1 MTSNHKTHQPS
12 TFDPAS
18 INNDLEVKAFLEF
31 RETGKISLKYSI
43 PLGIK
48 SLLTDL
54 PFAVLK
60 YWPGPVGFKLRQFFY
75 RFRAKSFGQNVLISH
90 STEITY
96 PQSISFSDY
105 SFIDHHVTLDSL
117 CGQISVGR
125 RVHIAPYAMVIGVG
139 GVVIGDYVGVGS
151 FARIYSHSEAPIDG
165 KRMSGPMIPESMKG
179 MITAPVILEKDSLVG
194 TGAVLLPGVT
204 LGEGAIVAA
213 NSFVPANT
221 IIKPWSI
228 YAGVPARLVG
238 LRKKVVVDDI

>member
-1 MTSNHKTHQPS
+1 MKSNQKSHQPS
-12 TFDPAS
+12 AFDPA
-18 INNDLEVKAFLEF
+18 NNSDDLEVKAFLEF
-31 RETGKISLKYSI
+31 RETGKISLKYAI

-48 SLLTDL
+48 SLLIDL

-60 YWPGPVGFKLRQFFY
+60 YWPGAVGFKLRQIFY
-75 RFRAKSFGQNVLISH
+75 SFRAKSFGRNVLIGH

-117 CGQISVGR
+117 CGQISIGR

-151 FARIYSHSEAPIDG
+151 YARIYSHSEAPIDG

-179 MITAPVILEKDSLVG
+179 MVTAPVILEKDSLVG
-194 TGAVLLPGVT
+194 TGAVILPGVT

-221 IIKPWSI
+221 KIKPWSI

-238 LRKKVVVDDI
+238 LRNKVTVIDN